1 MKKETILIAAL
12 ILLKTTSLTVWIAL
26 VKKTRRPGDCVTRI
40 LGKGAED
47 DDGII
52 LQAVHCALCFE

>member
-12 ILLKTTSLTVWIAL
+12 ILLKTTSLTVCIAL
-26 VKKTRRPGDCVTRI
+26 VKKTLSVTRI